1 MPEPRYYVQHRSSL
15 MMLVGW
21 IPGFHGYLEREYR
34 RDSDALQ
41 RTWLTDRLQRSKRAM
56 DAVALKLAD
65 AGKLAALPQ
74 CDRLRAK
81 TDELIARIRG
91 AWEGYTGVFDL
102 VKVDQTLLDR
112 VYDHDVNL
120 MHAVDEFVAMTEHLA
135 GLPPSGDMLKPPA
148 TATATAAATAA
159 PASAPNPAAA
169 TGATPSV
176 APAAVPPPLGASAAS
191 APVPPAAN
199 SVPPTAQPDEP
210 PWAALPADPEAA
222 IPILATKLD
231 AIQQSCDQRA
241 ELLKGLG

>member
-1 MPEPRYYVQHRSSL
+1 MPEPRHYVQHRNSL

-41 RTWLTDRLQRSKRAM
+41 RTWLADRLQRSKRAM

-65 AGKLAALPQ
+65 AGKLTVLPQ

-102 VKVDQTLLDR
+102 VKVDQALLDQ
-112 VYDHDVNL
+112 VYDHDVAL

-135 GLPPSGDMLKPPA
+135 GMPPSADLIDKPQP
-148 TATATAAATAA
+148 AAT
-159 PASAPNPAAA
+159 PI
-169 TGATPSV
+169 
-176 APAAVPPPLGASAAS
+176 GASAAPADNPLPAS
-191 APVPPAAN
+191 AAPPPVPAAN
-199 SVPPTAQPDEP
+199 APAPDANAPAATASAPAPTVSPVDN
-210 PWAALPADPEAA
+210 LPSDPEAA
-222 IPILATKLD
+222 IPLLAAKLD
-231 AIQQSCDQRA
+231 AIQQSCDERA